1 MALPDDTDL
10 ERPRL
15 PFAVYAVV
23 GLLAVIGLFAISGV
37 VVGTISLLLRLVVF
51 GMLALLVLWG
61 LKAIFI
67 GKPRPDDR
75 L

>member
-1 MALPDDTDL
+1 
-10 ERPRL
+10 
-15 PFAVYAVV
+15 
-23 GLLAVIGLFAISGV
+23 
-37 VVGTISLLLRLVVF
+37 
-51 GMLALLVLWG
+51 MLALLVLWG